1 MSNEEQAVEMTFGN
15 PSAGPDVDALVAK
28 HFPSEPVAEAVE
40 PAQESPV
47 QADVPAVEPVAEEV
61 AAEVVEEAVI
71 ETSSDFLKKVKEES
85 DRRSNQ
91 DKLKDKLSGL
101 TKYDGIEDLFKTDPL
116 AAMEKLGFSTNDINN
131 ALANKHAGDDV
142 EAPQEVEEVGEE
154 SELKKRLDAMD
165 KANEDREFNNMVSE
179 LDGNVTKLVVDNDK
193 YELIQQYGY
202 QEEVTNFI
210 IESGQHGQDLTY
222 EKAADMIEAELEK
235 QLFGNYDKMKSTNK
249 YKNKYLSEQTPDV
262 KIDKQPSEKAK
273 PITNTAASQV
283 GSEQTRTFAPD
294 SPEFY
299 ADLVKRHGL

>member
-61 AAEVVEEAVI
+61 AAEVVVEEAVI

-131 ALANKHAGDDV
+131 ALANKHADDV
-142 EAPQEVEEVGEE
+142 EVPQEEVGEE
-154 SELKKRLDAMD
+154 SELKKRLDAME
-165 KANEDREFNNMVSE
+165 KAQEEREFENLTTA
-179 LDGNVTKLVVDNDK
+179 LDADVNKLVADNDK

-210 IESGQHGQDLTY
+210 IEAGQHNQHLTY

-273 PITNTAASQV
+273 PITNTTASQV